1 MRGVFKWVINTV
13 VLSDLSSPCCVRPL
27 LWVSFAA
34 FAAPASWY
42 KWKSKI
48 KDAEVCSQTFRRGL
62 ERTAGSYRDGR
73 CEKIKMN
80 DCFSFLSE

>member
-1 MRGVFKWVINTV
+1 MGGVLVGDQHSCHKRSLVA
-13 VLSDLSSPCCVRPL
+13 VLCAFLL

-48 KDAEVCSQTFRRGL
+48 KDAEVCSQTSPGEGW
-62 ERTAGSYRDGR
+62 ERTAGPYRDGR
-73 CEKIKMN
+73 CEKLKN
-80 DCFSFLSE
+80 E